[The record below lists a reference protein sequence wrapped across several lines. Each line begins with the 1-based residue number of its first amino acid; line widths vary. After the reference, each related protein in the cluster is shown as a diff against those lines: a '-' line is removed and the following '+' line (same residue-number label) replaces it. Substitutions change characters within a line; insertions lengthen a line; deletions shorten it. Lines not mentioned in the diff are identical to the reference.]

1 MPEGIKYLYYLNNY
15 PECVFSKDSNGKQI
29 PSFQKSG
36 KNIKKKTDF

>member
-36 KNIKKKTDF
+36 KN